1 MKQFDLYEPTSVT
14 EATGFLGQ
22 FGAKAR
28 VIGGGSDLLGGIM
41 KDWVTGKG
49 MPLPDQ
55 IIDLTTIPDLKG
67 IRSGADGFHIGA
79 TTTLSELIEDPDLT
93 AKVPLLGQAAASVAS
108 PLIRNFGTLGGNIN
122 QRPRC
127 WFFRGENFNCY
138 KKGGDFCYAVTGDNR
153 YHAIIGGELCYI
165 VHPSDTSTALLA
177 LNASAKISGVN
188 GDRTVAFDKY
198 FIGPREDVLRENVLG
213 KGEFMTHVT
222 IPNPAGGTKMAWN
235 KLKDRQVYDFAL
247 TSVAVAFTMD
257 GNNWKDGRIVLGGVA
272 PVPYRAIVVEDALKG
287 KDIKSTIKQAA
298 AQIRTVA
305 RPMSLNAY
313 KVDLAQGLI
322 ERTVMDALGTN

>member
-1 MKQFDLYEPTSVT
+1 MKQCDLYEPTSLS
-14 EATGFLGQ
+14 EATGLLNQ
-22 FGAKAR
+22 FGARAKVVA
-28 VIGGGSDLLGGIM
+28 GGSDLLGGVM

-67 IRSGADGFHIGA
+67 IKSGGDGIHIGA
-79 TTTLSELIEDPDLT
+79 TTTLSELIEHQDVATTLPVLQ
-93 AKVPLLGQAAASVAS
+93 QAAASIAS

-138 KKGGDFCYAVTGDNR
+138 KKGGDFCYSVTGDNR

-165 VHPSDTSTALLA
+165 VHPSDTATALLA
-177 LNASAKISGVN
+177 LNAQTTIAGP
-188 GDRTVAFDKY
+188 GGTRTVAFDDY
-198 FIGPREDVLRENVLG
+198 FHGPREDVLTENVL
-213 KGEFMTHVT
+213 KPNEVMTEVFVPT
-222 IPNPAGGTKMAWN
+222 PAAGTKMAWN
-235 KLKDRQVYDFAL
+235 KLKDRQVYDFAVV
-247 TSVAVAFTMD
+247 SVAAVFTVD
-257 GNNWKDGRIVLGGVA
+257 GGNWKDGRVTLGGVA
-272 PVPYRAIVVEDALKG
+272 PVPYRATVIENALKG
-287 KDIKSTIKQAA
+287 KDIKSSVKAAA

-313 KVDLAQGLI
+313 KIDLAQGLI
-322 ERTVMDALGTN
+322 ERTILEALG

>member
-67 IRSGADGFHIGA
+67 IKSGADGFRIGA
-79 TTTLSELIEDPDLT
+79 TTTLSELIEDQDLA

-127 WFFRGENFNCY
+127 WFFRGENFACY

-165 VHPSDTSTALLA
+165 VHPSDTATALLA
-177 LNASAKISGVN
+177 LNAQSTVAGP
-188 GDRTVAFDKY
+188 GGTRTVAFDDY
-198 FIGPREDVLRENVLG
+198 FHGPREDVLTENVL
-213 KGEFMTHVT
+213 K
-222 IPNPAGGTKMAWN
+222 PNEVMAEVFVPTPAAGTKMAWN
-235 KLKDRQVYDFAL
+235 KLKDRQVYDFAVV
-247 TSVAVAFTMD
+247 SVAAVFTVD
-257 GNNWKDGRIVLGGVA
+257 GGNWKDGRVTLGGVA
-272 PVPYRAIVVEDALKG
+272 PVPYRATVIENALKG
-287 KDIKSTIKQAA
+287 KDIKSSVKAAA

-313 KVDLAQGLI
+313 KIDLAQGLI
-322 ERTVMDALGTN
+322 ERTILEALG